1 MRDGGGWRGG
11 QLKLMESPALMMVGF
26 IYREQ
31 GVKQGGGGEVD
42 SVFSQPLE
50 FSLHISLFLKK
61 LIN

>member
-1 MRDGGGWRGG
+1 
-11 QLKLMESPALMMVGF
+11 MESPALTMVGF